1 MPLRLRLILAI
12 AAALLATFVAGTW
25 VIGWQAGRLV
35 RTELS
40 AALETGRQ
48 GIAAAVQDI
57 GGPPPREDL
66 VRLVTGFDGS
76 RHVLASLRSGG
87 TLLATSHPAAP
98 AVVPPAWF
106 ARLASPGLPPITI
119 TAGEGSLVELTPLP
133 TSEIGERWN
142 EARQLLAFLGLFSVL
157 ATAACFATAAWSL
170 RPLATL
176 ADALGKLEHGQES
189 SILSVS
195 GPPEIAVLA
204 QGFNRMQEAL
214 GRAARENRRLSAQLT
229 RMAEEE
235 RTELARDLHD
245 EIGPLLFAITALAA
259 AARMQQQ
266 AGDGE
271 TADASLGSLENA
283 AGDLQRAVRDLLRRL
298 RDSALADTDLA
309 VSLEEL
315 VAFWRGIRPQTE
327 FCLTVEDAADAAA
340 EPAKAALF
348 RVAQEGVSN
357 AIRHGNPARVE
368 IEVARSGNGLAL
380 SVRDDGSGG
389 TLGDGFGIVG
399 MEERLQ
405 ALGGTLEVQRDRGW
419 RLRAWAP
426 AIPAAAGHGAGG
438 QKAARHSAARRA
450 AAE

>member
-48 GIAAAVQDI
+48 GITAAVQDI
-57 GGPPPREDL
+57 GGPPASEDI
-66 VRLVTGFDGS
+66 VRLVAGFDGS

-87 TLLATSHPAAP
+87 TLQATSHPAP
-98 AVVPPAWF
+98 PTMVPPAWF
-106 ARLASPGLPPITI
+106 ERLASPGLSPIKI
-119 TAGEGSLVELTPLP
+119 QAGNGSVVELSPLP

-142 EARQLLAFLGLFSVL
+142 EARQLVAALALFSML
-157 ATAACFATAAWSL
+157 AAVACFATAAWSL
-170 RPLATL
+170 RPLGRL
-176 ADALGKLEHGQES
+176 AEALARVEHGQES
-189 SILSVS
+189 SILPGS

-204 QGFNRMQEAL
+204 QGFNRMQDAL
-214 GRAARENRRLSAQLT
+214 GRAARENRRLLAQLT
-229 RMAEEE
+229 RLAEEE

-259 AARMQQQ
+259 AARMQQD
-266 AGDGE
+266 AGDGA
-271 TADASLGSLENA
+271 TADASLRALENA

-298 RDSALADTDLA
+298 RDCAPADTDLA
-309 VSLEEL
+309 LSLEEL
-315 VAFWRGIRPQTE
+315 VQFWRGIRPQTE
-327 FCLTVEDAADAAA
+327 FRLTIEEAAEAAP

-357 AIRHGNPARVE
+357 AIRHGNPSRVD
-368 IEVARSGNGLAL
+368 IALALSGNGLAL
-380 SVRDDGSGG
+380 SVHDDGSGG
-389 TLGDGFGIVG
+389 IQGDGFGIVG

-405 ALGGTLEVQRDRGW
+405 ALGGTLQVQRDRGW
-419 RLRAWAP
+419 RVRAWAP
-426 AIPAAAGHGAGG
+426 AAAG
-438 QKAARHSAARRA
+438 QA